1 MKKTGQRDRRGVE
14 IEKAQAEKEGISLC
28 HLLQGKKE
36 RKGRQK
42 RIKEKRR
49 DWKGIRDRA
58 LSLIKKRTSKAVIF
72 VK

>member
-1 MKKTGQRDRRGVE
+1 MKEEKKKERKKGMKKTGQRDRHGVE

-49 DWKGIRDRA
+49 D
-58 LSLIKKRTSKAVIF
+58 
-72 VK
+72 